1 MKINNKR
8 EDLSVKPSTVEQKKY
23 EYSPLG
29 KIFTKGLYK
38 DDQEEGLLK
47 RLKKDIEDEKF
58 FDPKQFKILS
68 KEK

>member
-1 MKINNKR
+1 M
-8 EDLSVKPSTVEQKKY
+8 LSQALLSKKKY

-47 RLKKDIEDEKF
+47 RLKKRY
-58 FDPKQFKILS
+58 
-68 KEK
+68 

>member
-47 RLKKDIEDEKF
+47 RLKKRY
-58 FDPKQFKILS
+58 
-68 KEK
+68 

>member
-1 MKINNKR
+1 M
-8 EDLSVKPSTVEQKKY
+8 LSQALLSKKKY

-47 RLKKDIEDEKF
+47 RFKKNIEDENF

>member
-47 RLKKDIEDEKF
+47 RLKKNIEDENF